1 MIKLICLTLYSLL
14 SITVITS
21 PFIIMFTFFINRKA
35 IKGKVPIWYVVVLI
49 SFILI
54 RPLFPFE
61 FYFSNAINSFNIMP
75 KIDSV
80 IKMTII
86 TLTYKGMLNI
96 RVLDVFWITWI
107 IITIILFCSY
117 FRNYY
122 LLCNN
127 VKNTPSINSDK
138 VISQLESV
146 KENYNFNFKPKIIIN
161 DGVDYPAEFGYFKQT
176 IFIDNYNYSDKELYY
191 ILSHEMTHFN
201 NKSNWINF
209 FVNFVSFVFWWNP
222 AIHLLK
228 KYVENILEMYV
239 DTQVTKG
246 LSDAEKNEY
255 MDCIYHVHKRINSV
269 EKPVSKL
276 VHPMAGSFSNKA
288 LLNRFEM
295 ITEDEKVN
303 IPICISLFLVL
314 LLYLFAST
322 FVIQPAYEPPEK
334 DMNIANCEFTDENSY
349 ITKEGDLY
357 VLYYNNEPLI
367 HSSDINKFPKIDTKQ
382 K

>member
-1 MIKLICLTLYSLL
+1 MIKLICLTPYSLF
-14 SITVITS
+14 STTVTTS
-21 PFIIMFTFFINRKA
+21 LLIIIFIFFINRKYV
-35 IKGKVPIWYVVVLI
+35 KGKVPMWYIFVFI
-49 SFILI
+49 SVILI
-54 RPLFPFE
+54 RHLFPFE
-61 FYFSNAINSFNIMP
+61 FNFSNAVNSFNIMP
-75 KIDSV
+75 KIDAV
-80 IKMTII
+80 IKITII
-86 TLTYKGMLNI
+86 TLTYKGIFNI
-96 RVLDVFWITWI
+96 RVLDVFLVTWI
-107 IITIILFCSY
+107 IITIILLCSY
-117 FRNYY
+117 VRNYY

-127 VKNTPSINSDK
+127 VKNTPPINSDK
-138 VISQLESV
+138 VLNQLESV
-146 KENYNFNFKPKIIIN
+146 TENYNFNFKPKIIIN
-161 DGVDYPAEFGYFKQT
+161 DGVNYPAEFGYFKQT
-176 IFIDNYNYSDKELYY
+176 IFIDNFNYSDTELYY

-209 FVNFVSFVFWWNP
+209 FVNFISFVFWWNP

-228 KYVENILEMYV
+228 KYVENILEIYV

-255 MDCIYHVHKRINSV
+255 IDCIYHVYKRINSV

-276 VHPMAGSFSNKA
+276 VHPMAGSFSDKT
-288 LLNRFEM
+288 LLNRFEI
-295 ITEDEKVN
+295 ITQDEKVN

-314 LLYLFAST
+314 ILYLFASI

-367 HSSDINKFPKIDTKQ
+367 YSSDINKFPQIDNK
-382 K
+382 